1 MEAYLL
7 KMSVLVIEL
16 VQQFG
21 DYLFKLN
28 LFKNTCIL
36 FKITKQLLFLKT
48 TECLDFS
55 FVVDKLKTKQLI
67 STLHR
72 SYGFKQ

>member
-1 MEAYLL
+1 MEAYLP
-7 KMSVLVIEL
+7 KMSILVIEL

-36 FKITKQLLFLKT
+36 FKITKQLTVF
-48 TECLDFS
+48 ENYR
-55 FVVDKLKTKQLI
+55 VP
-67 STLHR
+67 
-72 SYGFKQ
+72 